1 MTAAAVVVAAGRG
14 ERMGAAGAKA
24 FLSLAGTS
32 LLVHSVRALA
42 AATLI
47 DRIVVVVRPDD
58 VPRARAQLTAA
69 GVGKVDA
76 IVPGGEDRQASVS
89 SGLAAVGE
97 APLVAVHDGVRPLV
111 RPSLVDAVIA
121 AAAETGAASAGMPI
135 RQTVKLVAEGRVI
148 ETLDRRRLWV
158 AHTPQAFHTDL
169 LRRAHDRAQ
178 EEGLRASDDAV
189 LVERDGQPVQMVED
203 IASNLKITV
212 PGDLALAEAYLWTRS
227 EPERGEFGVA
237 RGPAAL
243 RTGIGFD
250 AHRLV
255 PGRRLV
261 LGGVAIDSPRGLAG
275 HSDADVLTHAI
286 MDALL
291 GASGMGD
298 LGTRFPSGHPDYR
311 DADSIELLR
320 DVAAAVQAEGWQ
332 IAHVDTT
339 VVAEAPMLAPYV
351 GQMRE
356 RLAAAMGLAAG
367 AVNVKATTVE
377 GLGAIGR
384 HEGIAAQ
391 AVATLSRG

>member
-14 ERMGAAGAKA
+14 ERMGAGGAKA

-42 AATLI
+42 AATRV

-58 VPRARAQLTAA
+58 VPRAQAQLTAA
-69 GVGKVDA
+69 GVGKIDS
-76 IVPGGEDRQASVS
+76 IVAGGEDRQASVS
-89 SGLAAVGE
+89 SGLAAAGD

-111 RPSLVDAVIA
+111 RPSLIDAVIA
-121 AAAETGAASAGMPI
+121 AAADTGAASAGIPI
-135 RQTVKLVAEGRVI
+135 RQTVKLVEGGRAI

-169 LRRAHDRAQ
+169 LRRAHHRAQ
-178 EEGLRASDDAV
+178 EEGLRAADDAA
-189 LVERDGQPVQMVED
+189 LVERYGQPVQMIED
-203 IASNLKITV
+203 TASNLKITV
-212 PGDLALAEAYLWTRS
+212 PGDLELAEAYLR
-227 EPERGEFGVA
+227 VA

-243 RTGIGFD
+243 RTGTGFD

-255 PGRRLV
+255 AGRRLV
-261 LGGVAIDSPRGLAG
+261 LGGVAIHSPRGLAG

-298 LGTRFPSGHPDYR
+298 IGARFPPGHPDYR

-320 DVAAAVQAEGWQ
+320 DVAAAVRAEGWQ
-332 IAHVDTT
+332 IVHVDST
-339 VVAEAPMLAPYV
+339 VLAEAPLLAPYV
-351 GQMRE
+351 GRMRAC
-356 RLAAAMGLAAG
+356 LAAAMGLAAV

-391 AVATLSRG
+391 AVATLSQG